1 MLFRV
6 GMFKTCIAAALLSL
20 TASIFP
26 SQAQQK
32 NALWD
37 KIASS
42 GELNCGVLTDYAPA
56 SWQVPATGAFEGY
69 VVNFCKAIA
78 EDLSREMAKPIVPKM
93 LTVTWAT
100 MVLDAQSGRIDLAS
114 GLSVSE
120 ERLKAIDM
128 PGPAYILAD
137 VLLYRKG
144 YTAPKTWAE
153 FNKPSVRVASVTGT
167 SPEKTARDMMPNA
180 EHLSFKQRPELILA
194 MQAGRADVSVSAFV
208 GALSAMKEGAN
219 VFGGFVV
226 PEPRKELPSSFG
238 LRKDGDGRMNK
249 WLQAWAENA
258 RSSGRVQSLIRD
270 ALQKADLDVSDL
282 SGLGK

>member
-1 MLFRV
+1 MLFRFGISKM
-6 GMFKTCIAAALLSL
+6 GMAAILLSL
-20 TASIFP
+20 IVSP
-26 SQAQQK
+26 PVVQAQQ

-37 KIASS
+37 KIAAS

-56 SWQVPATGAFEGY
+56 SWQVPATGGFEGY
-69 VVNFCKAIA
+69 VVNFCRAIA
-78 EDLSREMAKPIVPKM
+78 EDLSKAMSKPIVPKL
-93 LTVTWAT
+93 LTTTWST

-114 GLSVSE
+114 GLSVTE

-144 YTAPKTWAE
+144 FSPPKTWAE
-153 FNKPSVRVASVTGT
+153 FNKSWVRVASVTGT
-167 SPEKTARDMMPNA
+167 SPEKTAKEMMPNA
-180 EHLSFKQRPELILA
+180 EHLSFKQRPEMILA
-194 MQAGRADVSVSAFV
+194 MQSGRADVSVSAFV

-258 RSSGRVQSLIRD
+258 RSSGRVQELIRD
-270 ALQKADLDVSDL
+270 ALRKAGLDVSDL